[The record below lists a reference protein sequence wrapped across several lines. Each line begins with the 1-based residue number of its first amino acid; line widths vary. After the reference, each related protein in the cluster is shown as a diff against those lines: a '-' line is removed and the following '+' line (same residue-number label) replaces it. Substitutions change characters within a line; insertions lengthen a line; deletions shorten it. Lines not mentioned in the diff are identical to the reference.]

1 MAEPIYISHEGL
13 EKLKKELD
21 ELKNVKRKEIIK
33 RIEIAKDMGDLSE
46 NAEYT
51 DAKDEQ
57 AFIEGK
63 ILDMEDTIN
72 NAIVLDEKKK
82 TGSVD
87 IGSTITVTVDGGQR
101 EFTIVGASESVPQKG
116 LISNESPLGRAFL
129 GRRQG
134 DEVEVTVPKGKII
147 YKISRIE

>member
-13 EKLKKELD
+13 EKLKKDLE

-87 IGSTITVTVDGGQR
+87 IGSTITVTADGGQR
-101 EFTIVGASESVPQKG
+101 EFTIVGASESIPEKG

-129 GRRQG
+129 GRREG

-147 YKISRIE
+147 YKISRIQ